1 MGRIERITRRVA
13 TAEVVAVSFFLAKER
28 PSDLFGAVFFDIRE
42 KAKKL
47 KTQWEDQAVTGIQR
61 ALIEDLTKNRGLS
74 VVDFKLSL
82 GKYRGSRFVTS
93 AKLKVKVDTEQQAQE
108 LLKHL
113 QTKFSP
119 KYKLKNFDSES
130 GVASYNVR

>member
-1 MGRIERITRRVA
+1 MGRIDRISRRVA
-13 TAEVVAVSFFLAKER
+13 AAEAVTASFLLAKER
-28 PSDLFGAVFFDIRE
+28 PSDMFGAVFFDIRE

-47 KTQWEDQAVTGIQR
+47 KNHWEDQAIVAIQK
-61 ALIEDLTKNRGLS
+61 DLTDDLTGSGLQI
-74 VVDFKLSL
+74 VELKISL

-93 AKLKVKVDTEQQAQE
+93 AKLAVKVDTKEKADK

-113 QTKFSP
+113 QAKYSPKFS
-119 KYKLKNFDSES
+119 LKDFSG